1 VTNPHFRPFSFWNP
15 GNNSKKLLE
24 KVEAIEKECPQRCL
38 PIVNL
43 LRAFKPVVE
52 GTMGQDL
59 VDDFEE
65 KIGAYGHEFVNAEQ
79 NLLTLDSDIK
89 LPKTWKIH
97 AILFHLPQFLTRVKC
112 GMAQYSKQTME
123 SIHHKM
129 KATFARFCVSEDN
142 SSHGERLLRS
152 VIEFCSTNL

>member
-1 VTNPHFRPFSFWNP
+1 
-15 GNNSKKLLE
+15 LE
-24 KVEAIEKECPQRCL
+24 KVEALAEECPQRCL

-59 VDDFEE
+59 VDDYEE
-65 KIGAYGHEFVNAEQ
+65 KIRDYGHEFDNAKKY
-79 NLLTLDSDIK
+79 LLTLDSDIK
-89 LPKTWKIH
+89 LPTTWKIH
-97 AILFHLPQFLTRVKC
+97 AILYHLPQFLTRFKC
-112 GMAQYSKQTME
+112 GMAQYSEQTME

-129 KATFARFCVSEDN
+129 KATFARFCVSEGN

-152 VIEFCSTNL
+152 VVEFSSTNL